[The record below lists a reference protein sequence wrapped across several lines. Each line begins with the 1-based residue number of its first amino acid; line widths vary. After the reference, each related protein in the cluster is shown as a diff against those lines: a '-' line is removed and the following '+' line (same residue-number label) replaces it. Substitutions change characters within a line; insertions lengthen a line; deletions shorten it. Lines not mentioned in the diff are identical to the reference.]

1 MSCQERFEHALRS
14 MDPPEALRSAVL
26 TMAAEGQS
34 KDQIYEALGQF
45 LGQVR
50 AQNEGRESEREEIIL
65 GVMDALTGW
74 CHPSRQ
80 LL

>member
-1 MSCQERFEHALRS
+1 